1 MPQHSALPTRPV
13 GRRRKQA
20 SDKKRGISV
29 TLNPATVKKMDAVRQ
44 IHENNRFYP
53 PTDSWMVEQG
63 LEQYFQTELARFP
76 QLQAA
81 FDEIQRSG
89 AVIASIDQSPRA
101 DTRHAGRGQVGPR
114 GA

>member
-1 MPQHSALPTRPV
+1 
-13 GRRRKQA
+13 
-20 SDKKRGISV
+20 
-29 TLNPATVKKMDAVRQ
+29 MDAVRR
-44 IHENNRFYP
+44 IHEKSRFYP

-76 QLQAA
+76 QLQAD

-89 AVIASIDQSPRA
+89 AVIASINQSPGA
-101 DTRHAGRGQVGPR
+101 KMRHAGRGLVGPR